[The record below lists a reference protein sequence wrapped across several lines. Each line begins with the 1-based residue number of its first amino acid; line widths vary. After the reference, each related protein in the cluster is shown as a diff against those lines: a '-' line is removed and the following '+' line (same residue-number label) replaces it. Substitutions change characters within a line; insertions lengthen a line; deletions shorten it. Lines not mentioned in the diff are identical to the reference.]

1 MSKYT
6 VPNWVELINKMKM
19 FHEYKIINLSV
30 SIINCH
36 NKGKILPECL
46 NSVLIQNYKNWE
58 IILLDNAS
66 VDKTK
71 QIAKSNGS
79 KLKYYR
85 LKNKVSL
92 GEARNLAIKNK
103 GELIAFLD
111 SDDLWLKD
119 KLFRQVKKSRK

>member
-1 MSKYT
+1 MNTNYN
-6 VPNWVELINKMKM
+6 PL
-19 FHEYKIINLSV
+19 V
-30 SIINCH
+30 SIIINCH
-36 NKGKILPECL
+36 NSEKFLPECL

-71 QIAKSNGS
+71 QIAKAFGS

-92 GEARNLAIKNK
+92 GGLEI
-103 GELIAFLD
+103 
-111 SDDLWLKD
+111 
-119 KLFRQVKKSRK
+119 